1 MQPISFNYDIFYFI
15 FIKTKK
21 KILMFKSKIVYYYD
35 EEFGTFNYSTSHPM
49 KPIRVAI
56 TDDLVHHYGLHKY
69 MDSIVNFIL
78 I

>member
-1 MQPISFNYDIFYFI
+1 
-15 FIKTKK
+15 
-21 KILMFKSKIVYYYD
+21 MFKSKIVYYYD

-69 MDSIVNFIL
+69 MDSIVKFLFSFEPLGLRLCVRIY
-78 I
+78 

>member
-1 MQPISFNYDIFYFI
+1 
-15 FIKTKK
+15 
-21 KILMFKSKIVYYYD
+21 MFKSKIVYYYD

-69 MDSIVNFIL
+69 MDSIVNFIFIITL
-78 I
+78 RTKIMYKNILKE